1 MKSKPRILIVDD
13 HSEVRRMLRSG
24 LVTLGIACEIVD
36 LPSGEEALLEAS
48 QQAFD
53 LLVADVRLAGM
64 TGLELKEKIQ
74 HRNPDSKV
82 ILITGVTDPKIRQ
95 QVADA
100 QAHAYFFKP
109 IPMSAFLD
117 TARRFLSQ
125 AAPDPPP
132 TAEKGEQGDRMQ
144 TLTDHLANL
153 RQELKAI
160 SASLMDADSQIL
172 ASSGDL
178 PDGVKD
184 SAIAA
189 SLMESLKN
197 SRRISSALG
206 SSSPANLLCFEGS
219 KFDLAFCHAGPD
231 HLLLVAANKGVGSEY
246 LGTLGFSLHRT
257 VKQILP
263 LLAGLKSSPKPEDE
277 AGDLPE
283 IPKDLP
289 GRQDEIPPED
299 MQGFIEAQEKHPTD
313 PEQADDFWEKALDGH
328 TGEGPHQ
335 TDLISYDEA
344 DGLGLAP
351 DESEN

>member
-1 MKSKPRILIVDD
+1 MESNPRILIVDD
-13 HSEVRRMLRSG
+13 HSEVRRMLRSS
-24 LVTLGIACEIVD
+24 LMTLGIACEIVD

-48 QQAFD
+48 QRAFD

-74 HRNPDSKV
+74 RRNPDSKV

-109 IPMSAFLD
+109 IPIAAFLD

-125 AAPDPPP
+125 APGAPPAVEERD
-132 TAEKGEQGDRMQ
+132 QDVRVQ
-144 TLTDHLANL
+144 NLVNLLVDL

-160 SASLMDADSQIL
+160 SASLMDADGQVL

-178 PDGVKD
+178 PDGVRD
-184 SAIAA
+184 SSISISIMDA
-189 SLMESLKN
+189 LN
-197 SRRISSALG
+197 SSWGISSTLG
-206 SSSPANLLCFEGS
+206 SSSPTNLLCFEGS
-219 KFDLAFCHAGPD
+219 KFDLAFCHVGSG

-257 VKQILP
+257 AKQISPFLD
-263 LLAGLKSSPKPEDE
+263 GLKTSPVPAADAGASSDFPDEMPE
-277 AGDLPE
+277 GL
-283 IPKDLP
+283 
-289 GRQDEIPPED
+289 DEIPPED
-299 MQGFIEAQEKHPTD
+299 MQAFLNAQEKHPTNL
-313 PEQADDFWEKALDGH
+313 EEADDFWEKALDDH
-328 TGEGPHQ
+328 TGEEPNRS
-335 TDLISYDEA
+335 DLISYGEA
-344 DGLGLAP
+344 EELGLAP